1 MQRTY
6 RHFGFWMVCLV
17 VAVFVGDAFARQA
30 VVVTKDGKRFEGELL
45 REENDRV
52 VLEIAGI
59 STPILRSDIQTF
71 DIKKSIDEQYQERR
85 AELADDDV
93 DGRYN
98 LAYFLFE
105 NDALNLAENELRE
118 LRQLSPESEKV
129 RLLETVVQER
139 KKLLQSQQARPARP
153 VTPRPATPADSRGSD
168 QTDGRLSPEQVNIIR
183 VWELPNDF
191 VNSGPPIQIPPKVV
205 NEFLEK
211 YRDQPGM
218 PRGRNAERAF
228 RGASDARKLQLM
240 MEKRA
245 REFYGEVKVT
255 RDPPAMLEY
264 RSQIHNRYVLNYC
277 ATNECHGNTAA
288 PGDLYLFQAQPTSD
302 QTVYTDFFILS
313 RMRTAR
319 GAMIDRDRPNLS
331 LLLQY
336 GMAPEAAAFPHPD
349 VPGWR
354 PRFRGSDDPTV
365 RRYAQ
370 IIDELYTNPNYGIS
384 YVPPHRAAKPAAA
397 TEQTAEPAGE

>member
-6 RHFGFWMVCLV
+6 RHFGFWMACLV
-17 VAVFVGDAFARQA
+17 VAVFAGDALAREA
-30 VVVTKDGKRFEGELL
+30 VVVTKDGKRYEGELL

-71 DIKKSIDEQYQERR
+71 DIKKSIEEQYEERR
-85 AELADDDV
+85 AELADDDL
-93 DGRYN
+93 DGRYS

-105 NDALNLAENELRE
+105 NDALELAEKE
-118 LRQLSPESEKV
+118 LRQLRQLAPESEKV
-129 RLLETVVQER
+129 RLLETVVQQR
-139 KKLLQSQQARPARP
+139 KKLLQSEQAQPAQP
-153 VTPRPATPADSRGSD
+153 TTPSPSSPAGPRGSA
-168 QTDGRLSPEQVNIIR
+168 QVDGRLSPEQVNIIR

-191 VNSGPPIQIPPKVV
+191 VNAGPPIQIPPKVV

-218 PRGRNAERAF
+218 PRGRNEERAF
-228 RGASDARKLQLM
+228 RGASDARKLELM
-240 MEKRA
+240 MEQRA

-255 RDPPAMLEY
+255 RDPPAMLDY

-277 ATNECHGNTAA
+277 ATNECHGNTSA
-288 PGDLYLFQAQPTSD
+288 PGDLFLFQAQPNSD

-313 RMRTAR
+313 KFRNAR
-319 GAMIDRDRPNLS
+319 GAMIDRDRPELS
-331 LLLQY
+331 LLIQY
-336 GMAPEAAAFPHPD
+336 GMTREAAAFPHPD

-354 PRFRGSDDPTV
+354 PRFRGSDDPTA

-370 IIDELYTNPNYGIS
+370 IIDELYSNPNYGIS
-384 YVPPHRAAKPAAA
+384 YIPPHRAAASEADA
-397 TEQTAEPAGE
+397 EETAEPAAE